1 MKKTEHQITEQVYAA
16 KTDTA
21 AADAL
26 IRQYM
31 NFIRSEMAKTVRRA
45 NNGLEDEESI
55 AMFAFYEAILSYE
68 KGRGAFLPYAA
79 RAIRNRLIDY
89 FRKERKHRNIISLD
103 EPFAGEEEEISRMD
117 LLADKSDAYGEYL
130 HREASRKEI
139 QEFEKKLAEFD
150 LSFGEVADNCPR
162 QKRTF
167 RACMQVLNSARRRP
181 ELLEKLLRSRKLPM
195 AELEG
200 ESGTDRKT
208 MERHRKYLVAILLA
222 YTNGYEIIRGHLCQ
236 LEPGRE
242 EKAV

>member
-68 KGRGAFLPYAA
+68 K
-79 RAIRNRLIDY
+79 
-89 FRKERKHRNIISLD
+89 
-103 EPFAGEEEEISRMD
+103 EEERFCHMRHGRSETGLLIIFGKSENTEISF
-117 LLADKSDAYGEYL
+117 LLTNHLPGKKRRSVGWICWRIKATHMESICTERPARRRYRNLK
-130 HREASRKEI
+130 
-139 QEFEKKLAEFD
+139 KKLAEFD

-167 RACMQVLNSARRRP
+167 RACMQVLNSAP
-181 ELLEKLLRSRKLPM
+181 KKAGAAGEAA
-195 AELEG
+195 AEPKAADG
-200 ESGTDRKT
+200 RTGGGIRHGQKDYGKASKVSGSDSS
-208 MERHRKYLVAILLA
+208 A